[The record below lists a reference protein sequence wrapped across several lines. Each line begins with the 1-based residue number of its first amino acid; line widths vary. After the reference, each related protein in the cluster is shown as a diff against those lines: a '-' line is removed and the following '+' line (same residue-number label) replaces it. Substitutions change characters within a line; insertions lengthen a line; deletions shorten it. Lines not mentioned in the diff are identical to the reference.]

1 MRRQAFL
8 LISAA
13 AALLATA
20 VLLIVSAVEAAP
32 PGFINQT
39 WIVGLDQPT
48 AIAFTPDG
56 RMFIAERTGAV
67 QVVMPGSTAVEAAPL
82 LALTNLNTDEGERGL
97 VGMTLDPAFADN
109 GRLYLFYTADT
120 PLRDR
125 VSRFTVISNT
135 AALTSEVVIWQ
146 DNVDAGLWHHG
157 GGLAFGPDG
166 KLYIATGDHFDQNSG
181 SAHSSQRLDS
191 YHGKLLRL
199 NPDGTVPPDNPFID
213 GGGPNLD
220 AIWALGLRNPFRF
233 TFDFPT
239 GRLYIGDVGGNDQVS
254 SVEELNLGSAGA
266 NYGWPIC
273 EGACSTT
280 GFTDPLFSY
289 GHGGHDASIIAGFV
303 YHGTQF
309 PPAYHDSLF
318 YADYAQR
325 WIKRLTFDANGAVT
339 GHHNFEPLDGAL
351 FGPYGDIVDLKPGP
365 EGALYYV
372 DIALDLSGV
381 PHGPGS
387 VRKITYSADNQ
398 PPVITSASAD
408 PIEGPGPTLTVAFTA
423 TATDADDD
431 PLTYRW
437 DFGDGEFA
445 PTANPTHTY
454 MTKGVFFARLTVSDT
469 LVATLSDPI
478 QIVVGQRPIVT
489 VTAPL
494 SGSLFR
500 AGDVIAFSA
509 TATDPDGVLSPVN
522 FAWTILFR
530 HENHVH
536 PAEGPVI
543 GPSGTFTIPVDGHD
557 FSGHTAYEAIV
568 AVTDA
573 DGIVTSKGH
582 LIYPEKVNLTFTTVP
597 AGLALNFDQQT
608 NIDTPFVRDTL
619 INFRHTVGAPL
630 TQTVGAELYQFVNW
644 SDGGAAGHVITVPT
658 SAQIYTATYQLVV
671 TPTAT
676 PTPTPTHTPA
686 PAGCLPGRCIYLPL
700 IRRHG

>member
-387 VRKITYSADNQ
+387 VRKITYSADNR

-500 AGDVIAFSA
+500 AGDVISFSA
-509 TATDPDGVLSPVN
+509 AATDPDGVLSPTN

-557 FSGHTAYEAIV
+557 FSGNTAYEAIV

-573 DGIVTSKGH
+573 DGIVTSKGPI
-582 LIYPEKVNLTFTTVP
+582 IYPEKVNLTFTTVP

-630 TQTVGAELYQFVNW
+630 TQTVGGELYQFVNW
-644 SDGGAAGHVITVPT
+644 SDGGAAGHMITVPA

-676 PTPTPTHTPA
+676 PTPTPTQTPA
-686 PAGCLPGRCIYLPL
+686 PAGCLPGQCIYLPL

>member
-1 MRRQAFL
+1 MRRLAL
-8 LISAA
+8 WLALA
-13 AALLATA
+13 VATLLATA
-20 VLLIVSAVEAAP
+20 VLLVVSAVKAAP
-32 PGFINQT
+32 PGFTNQT

-48 AIAFTPDG
+48 ALAFTPDG
-56 RMFIAERTGAV
+56 RLFITQRTGAV
-67 QVVMPGSTAVEAAPL
+67 QVVMPGSAVVEAAPL
-82 LALTNLNTDEGERGL
+82 LTLTNLNTDEGERGL
-97 VGMTLDPAFADN
+97 VGMALDPAFADN
-109 GRLYLFYTADT
+109 GWLYLFYTANT

-135 AALTSEVVIWQ
+135 APLTTEVVIWQ

-166 KLYIATGDHFDQNSG
+166 KLYISTGDHFDQTAG

-199 NPDGTVPPDNPFID
+199 NPDGSVPPDNPFFD
-213 GGGPNLD
+213 GAGPNLD

-239 GRLYIGDVGGNDQVS
+239 GRLYIGDVGGNNQLT

-273 EGACSTT
+273 EGACSTA

-289 GHGGHDASIIAGFV
+289 SHAGHDASIIAGFV
-303 YHGTQF
+303 YHGAQF
-309 PPAYHDSLF
+309 PAAYGGSLF

-339 GHHNFEPLDGAL
+339 GNENFEPLDGAL

-365 EGALYYV
+365 EGALYYA

-387 VRKITYSADNQ
+387 VRKITYSSDNQ
-398 PPVITSASAD
+398 PPVITAAAAD
-408 PIEGPGPTLTVAFTA
+408 PMEGPGPTLTVAFSA
-423 TATDADDD
+423 AATDADND
-431 PLTYRW
+431 PLTYHW
-437 DFGDGEFA
+437 TFGDGQSA

-454 MTKGVFFARLTVSDT
+454 TTKGVFFARLAVSDT
-469 LVATLSDPI
+469 LATTLSDPI

-489 VTAPL
+489 VTAPV

-500 AGDVIAFSA
+500 AGEVITFSA
-509 TATDPDGVLSPVN
+509 AATDPDGPLSPVN
-522 FAWTILFR
+522 FVWTILFH

-536 PAEGPVI
+536 PAEGPII
-543 GPSGTFTIPVDGHD
+543 GMSGTFTIPVDGHD

-573 DGIVTSKGH
+573 DGISTSDSRI
-582 LIYPEKVNLTFTTVP
+582 IYPEKVNLTFATAPV
-597 AGLALNFDQQT
+597 GLALNFDQQT
-608 NIDTPFVRDTL
+608 NVAAPFVRDTL
-619 INFRHTVGAPL
+619 INFRHTIGAPL
-630 TQTVGAELYQFVNW
+630 TQTFGGELYQFVGW
-644 SDGGAAGHVITVPT
+644 SDGGAATHTITVP
-658 SAQIYTATYQLVV
+658 AQAQTYTATYQPVG
-671 TPTAT
+671 
-676 PTPTPTHTPA
+676 A
-686 PAGCLPGRCIYLPL
+686 PAVCLPGRCVYLPL
-700 IRRHG
+700 MRR